1 MLFLDRERGAM
12 TRVVQ
17 TVLVSLALSTGLYA
31 RLSMANERNI
41 NAGWTGNLQAPTSNT
56 PDVHFVPTPSAVVD
70 AMLKVANVTSNDVIY
85 DLGSGDGR
93 IVITAAKT
101 YGARG
106 VGIDLD
112 PALIKQANENARK
125 AGVSDR
131 VTFLQADLFKADI
144 SEATVVTLYLL
155 RSINLRLQP
164 KLMRELKPGTRVVS
178 HRFDMG
184 DWKPEQTLTVHG
196 AQVYLWTI
204 PSR

>member
-1 MLFLDRERGAM
+1 MLFLDRNSGAM

-17 TVLVSLALSTGLYA
+17 TALVSWALSMGLYA
-31 RLSMANERNI
+31 PLSMANGRGI
-41 NAGWTGNLQAPTSNT
+41 DAGWTGDLQAPAHT

-70 AMLKVANVTSNDVIY
+70 AMLKVANVTSNDIIY

-164 KLMRELKPGTRVVS
+164 KLMRDLKPGTRVVS

-184 DWKPEQTLTVHG
+184 DGKPEQTLTVHG